1 MTNELDVVATLRRL
15 NDNYGRGD
23 LQEVNFSG
31 RVVTCKLQ
39 SGERR
44 RYVFRFLYPKRGG
57 LSVRLHGHQ
66 LKVQKGAYSVD

>member
-23 LQEVNFSG
+23 LQEVNFSD
-31 RVVTCKLQ
+31 RVATCKLQ

-44 RYVFRFLYPKRGG
+44 RYTFRFLYLKRGG
-57 LSVRLHGHQ
+57 LAVRLHGHQ
-66 LKVQKGAYSVD
+66 LKVQKGAYHV